1 MENNSIVHVESHKL
15 DKLMQE
21 FESNMDK
28 RQRVFEEESRNR
40 EAFLLREELGEELK
54 AFLLSE
60 ELKEISKRHRLHE
73 FLKDK

>member
-1 MENNSIVHVESHKL
+1 MKNNNIVPIESHKL

-28 RQRVFEEESRNR
+28 KQRVFEEEARNR
-40 EAFLLREELGEELK
+40 EAFLL
-54 AFLLSE
+54 LLAE